1 MNQQQTIHYPI
12 QKQYIERLGGILIS
26 EKLPIGSHVA
36 LQGNRYT
43 IYRQIPVT
51 LRLFVTSNIVTVSYG
66 DYKLYGTAKI
76 KRFANLLGIMN
87 QSALIHCFFQKAVI
101 TESIASVELQFH
113 SFTDENIFISWNS

>member
-12 QKQYIERLGGILIS
+12 QKQYIDRLGGLLLT
-26 EKLPIGSHVA
+26 EKLAIGSNVS
-36 LQGNRYT
+36 LQGHRYT
-43 IYRQIPVT
+43 IHKQFKVT
-51 LRLFVTSNIVTVSYG
+51 LRLFVTSNIVTISYG

-87 QSALIHCFFQKAVI
+87 QSAFIHCFFQKVVI
-101 TESIASVELQFH
+101 TESIASVDLIFH